1 MLVNRVVPVL
11 LLKGGLLVKTE
22 RFKKPIYVGD
32 PINAVRI
39 FNEKEVDELVIL
51 DMDPSRTGSKVNLGL
66 IEEIAGEAFM
76 PIAYGGGVT
85 STNVGADIVQ
95 LGVEKL
101 VINSAWAQ
109 DPRLIPSLVSK
120 LGSQSV
126 VGAVDF
132 RRRRGGNEVYTHGG
146 TNRTRR
152 FAADVAESLVA
163 DGAGEIFLNSIDLDG
178 TMSGYDLACITE
190 VSRRL
195 PVPVLAS
202 GGAGSIEHL
211 ESALRAGASAVAA
224 SSMFVFHGKH
234 RAVLIT
240 YPSRELIEGVMSR
253 TPVG

>member
-11 LLKGGLLVKTE
+11 LLKGGLLVKT
-22 RFKKPIYVGD
+22 RGFKKPVYVGD
-32 PINAVRI
+32 PVNAVRI

-51 DMDPSRTGSKVNLGL
+51 DMDPSRSGSRVNLSL

-85 STNVGADIVQ
+85 SVARGSEIVR

-101 VINSAWAQ
+101 VINTAWST
-109 DPRLIPSLVSK
+109 DPHLIPGLAST

-132 RRRRGGNEVYTHGG
+132 RRRRGGNEVHTHGG
-146 TNRTRR
+146 TKRTGRS
-152 FAADVAESLVA
+152 AVTVAESLVKA
-163 DGAGEIFLNSIDLDG
+163 GAGEIFLNSIDRDG
-178 TMSGYDLACITE
+178 TMSGFDLDCITE
-190 VSRRL
+190 VSRSV

-202 GGAGSIEHL
+202 GGAGTTQDL
-211 ESALRAGASAVAA
+211 EAALRAGASAVAA

-240 YPSRELIEGVMSR
+240 YPSRSAIEGLMER
-253 TPVG
+253 APVG